1 MANIRIDNASG
12 DMLNVRLGGNEY
24 SLPEDESLTIQ
35 NAQKGR
41 HKLTVS
47 KSRRIGR
54 NDEHSEREAPK
65 LPSDDESQYILLDSE
80 FEIETNSSKA
90 VLTVRNKPTLV
101 EKVGVDALFSG
112 CEIEISG
119 GKTIG
124 SRYSFAGQGEKKKFM
139 KKQLKNAFFPIGIG
153 IVIFTVLVIIAL
165 AANISGNPITL
176 GGRKFTYPWTFGLA
190 GIDLVFIGYFSFM
203 LRNILTAAK
212 KYKI

>member
-24 SLPEDESLTIQ
+24 PLPEDESLTIQ
-35 NAQKGR
+35 SAQKGR

-54 NDEHSEREAPK
+54 NDEHSESEAPK

-90 VLTVRNKPTLV
+90 VLTVKNKPTLV

-112 CEIEISG
+112 CDIEISG
-119 GKTIG
+119 GKMIG

>member
-12 DMLNVRLGGNEY
+12 DLLNIRLDGNEY

-41 HKLTVS
+41 HMLTVS

-54 NDEHSEREAPK
+54 NDEHSESDVPK

-112 CEIEISG
+112 CDIEISG

-124 SRYSFAGQGEKKKFM
+124 LRQSFAGQGEKKKFM

>member
-12 DMLNVRLGGNEY
+12 DMLNVRFGGNEY

-54 NDEHSEREAPK
+54 NDEYSESDMPK

-90 VLTVRNKPTLV
+90 VLTVKNKPTLV

-112 CEIEISG
+112 CELEVTG
-119 GKTIG
+119 GSIVN
-124 SRYSFAGQGEKKKFM
+124 SRQAFADKKIRQDF
-139 KKQLKNAFFPIGIG
+139 LN
-153 IVIFTVLVIIAL
+153 
-165 AANISGNPITL
+165 
-176 GGRKFTYPWTFGLA
+176 
-190 GIDLVFIGYFSFM
+190 
-203 LRNILTAAK
+203 
-212 KYKI
+212 